1 MQNALSLFIKQHRF
15 ALAGLLAMA
24 AAAPVAADDTAKDTY
39 TWSAELVA
47 LDKEARTATVQARFV
62 SDADVDFESLEAGD
76 RVTLIW
82 SGITTAAGVRRI
94 TNGAAPEDD
103 RLTLPIEFVSTE
115 MDNQYVRFKVPI
127 PANDLAKV
135 ESLTPGQWIT
145 ATTPYRAANWEG
157 AVVKL
162 RLYTDVS

>member
-1 MQNALSLFIKQHRF
+1 MQNALNLLIKHRF

-24 AAAPVAADDTAKDTY
+24 AAAPVAADNTAKDTY

-47 LDKEARTATVQARFV
+47 VDQQARTATVQARFV

-76 RVTLIW
+76 RVTLVW

-115 MDNQYVRFKVPI
+115 IDNQYVRFKVPV
-127 PANDLAKV
+127 PANDLTKL

-145 ATTPYRAANWEG
+145 ATSPYRADNWQE
-157 AVVKL
+157 AVVNL
-162 RLYTDVS
+162 RPYTDVS